1 MTSVTGGKAELC
13 LLCPRP
19 VGLVS
24 KSEGVRGERWG
35 GEMVQGLVQ
44 MWTFALREA
53 GTPGTLAPLA
63 SA

>member
-1 MTSVTGGKAELC
+1 MPSVSQASGTGVQEQGSQGGE
-13 LLCPRP
+13 
-19 VGLVS
+19 VG
-24 KSEGVRGERWG
+24 G